1 LRTKKLVG
9 VIALANAFELQT
21 VAEGIE
27 TDEHF
32 QTLRNIGCEVG
43 HLRPMP
49 ANELSDWLVR
59 FQPKLI

>member
-32 QTLRNIGCEVG
+32 QTLRNMGCEVG
-43 HLRPMP
+43 QGYGISVLCQPM
-49 ANELSDWLVR
+49 N
-59 FQPKLI
+59 